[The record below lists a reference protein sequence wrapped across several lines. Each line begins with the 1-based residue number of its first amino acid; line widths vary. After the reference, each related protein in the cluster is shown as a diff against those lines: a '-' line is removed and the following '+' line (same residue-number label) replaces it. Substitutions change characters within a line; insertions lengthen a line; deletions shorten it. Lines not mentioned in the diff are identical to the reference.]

1 MDEFV
6 HAQKKTDRKKT
17 SLYILISQTTKT
29 NAEEKEERKKTE
41 KDSLKYLTLKTKKRQ
56 SLSLMLFFV

>member
-29 NAEEKEERKKTE
+29 NAKEKKEEEKLKKI
-41 KDSLKYLTLKTKKRQ
+41 
-56 SLSLMLFFV
+56 F

>member
-1 MDEFV
+1 MNSCTRK
-6 HAQKKTDRKKT
+6 KKTDRKKT